1 MRRIKKMVARYP
13 KLTAAGAAVT
23 AAAGTTIG
31 LAMTS
36 GAAYACCY
44 WRR

>member
-1 MRRIKKMVARYP
+1 MVAQHP

-23 AAAGTTIG
+23 ATAGTTIG